1 MIQLLSRQQKNRPRC
16 RKIQHAGAK
25 NIFTIQNI
33 LHGTTLILT
42 HILPAQDVCPQQTSN
57 KVLANNAA
65 ARSALILTRFQ
76 AENSGMS
83 YTHSTGHRLCSNRRL
98 SGTLKLCLV
107 PFTVF
112 IGYSALLIIIFRISR
127 LSRDFV
133 YFFYKT
139 VLCSG
144 IGRHAGSVPHEHA
157 SPAHFPLAF
166 RAAIPAIRGH
176 MAENFHCFPALRAEV
191 GIGDGFAFTFGV
203 IG

>member
-1 MIQLLSRQQKNRPRC
+1 MKLP
-16 RKIQHAGAK
+16 
-25 NIFTIQNI
+25 
-33 LHGTTLILT
+33 HGTTLISARLT
-42 HILPAQDVCPQQTSN
+42 RTRKPSPSKASNKAPTSN
-57 KVLANNAA
+57 AVT
-65 ARSALILTRFQ
+65 RPALPSHGFQ

-112 IGYSALLIIIFRISR
+112 IGYSALLLIIFRISR

-133 YFFYKT
+133 YFFYRTALCTT

-144 IGRHAGSVPHEHA
+144 IGRYAGSVPHEHT
-157 SPAHFPLAF
+157 SPAHFAPAF

-176 MAENFHCFPALRAEV
+176 MAENLHSFPALRTEV
-191 GIGDGFAFTFGV
+191 GIGDGFLFTFGV